1 MRLVLS
7 GGGTGGHV
15 YPALSV
21 AEAVRE
27 LLPAG
32 EALELL
38 YVGTLAGNES
48 QIVER
53 AEIPFRDVSA
63 APIRGRLPWGF
74 SRIQAT
80 QAQRQ
85 HKIYG

>member
-27 LLPAG
+27 QLPTG
-32 EALELL
+32 EAMALL

-48 QIVER
+48 QI
-53 AEIPFRDVSA
+53 I
-63 APIRGRLPWGF
+63 
-74 SRIQAT
+74 
-80 QAQRQ
+80 
-85 HKIYG
+85 